1 MCPADLPDPPGDDDA
16 DDDGDGPAPG
26 DYVLTDELDLHGFL
40 PRECGDATEEY
51 VRACHEAGF
60 AVVRIVHGKGTGAM
74 RRTVHAVLARHPLV
88 ERFDDGGAGRGGWGA
103 TTVWLRQRDSG
114 S

>member
-1 MCPADLPDPPGDDDA
+1 MGFAYFRRVAAPDDP
-16 DDDGDGPAPG
+16 DDGAEPAPG

-51 VRACHEAGF
+51 VRACHEAGMTI
-60 AVVRIVHGKGTGAM
+60 VRIIHGKGIGAM

-88 ERFDDGGAGRGGWGA
+88 ERFAGDAGRGGWGA
-103 TTVWLRQRDSG
+103 TTVWLAATPKP
-114 S
+114 